1 MSAYNIPKA
10 EVLRYLGHRGQEL
23 TPELDR
29 RIDVLMERALAVAT
43 PRECTAEYPVEA
55 TEAGVRLV
63 GTELVLTGKD
73 IARHL
78 EGARACALLGVTLG
92 AAVEREILLLERRS
106 MTDVVIFDA
115 ACTALIE
122 CVADRCESEIVGG
135 ARARGLYTN
144 FRFSPGY
151 GDLPIELQR
160 EFLAVLGAS
169 RRIGLT
175 VTETSLL
182 LPRKSVTAVVG
193 LFDRPQKSSKRGCE
207 SCNLRESCALRRR
220 GTPCGGGRD

>member
-1 MSAYNIPKA
+1 MSEYSIPRA

-29 RIDVLMERALAVAT
+29 RIDELMGRCLAAAT
-43 PRECTAEYPVEA
+43 PRMCTAEYPVEA
-55 TEAGVRLV
+55 TEAGGRLV
-63 GTELVLTGKD
+63 GTGLCLTGAD

-78 EGARACALLGVTLG
+78 EGARACALMGVTLG

-106 MTDVVIFDA
+106 MTDAVVFDA
-115 ACTALIE
+115 ACTALVE

-151 GDLPIELQR
+151 GDLPLELQR
-160 EFLAVLGAS
+160 EFLAVLEAS

-175 VTETSLL
+175 ATETSLL

-193 LFDRPQKSSKRGCE
+193 LFERPQRSSKRGCE
-207 SCNLRESCALRRR
+207 SCNLRESCVLRRR
-220 GTPCGGGRD
+220 GTPCRGGRD